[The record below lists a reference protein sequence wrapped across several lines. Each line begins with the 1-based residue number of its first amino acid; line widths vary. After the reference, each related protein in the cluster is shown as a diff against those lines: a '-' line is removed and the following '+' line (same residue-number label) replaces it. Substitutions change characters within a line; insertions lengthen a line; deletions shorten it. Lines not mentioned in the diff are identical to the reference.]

1 MLFIT
6 HTHHENRL
14 PQSRDNNQKLD
25 ARRPYKRRFASLFAA
40 ASMAF
45 VVGLFNTSCQTP
57 APGGNNQTANKQTA
71 NAPAT
76 TSGYID
82 IVGQWKGQSRGV
94 PSTIVISNHS
104 GETFSGTRMV
114 GEQQIAIA
122 GTIDVNSRQ
131 IMIRDAYVT
140 KGTGDYPLGLSTGTV
155 SPDGRSMSGEGK
167 DKRGAFT
174 WSYSR

>member
-1 MLFIT
+1 MK
-6 HTHHENRL
+6 
-14 PQSRDNNQKLD
+14 QSPPSSKSLSDNNAQRSLTNGIT
-25 ARRPYKRRFASLFAA
+25 RSFVLASL
-40 ASMAF
+40 AF
-45 VVGLFNTSCQTP
+45 VFGVMTMSCQMP
-57 APGGNNQTANKQTA
+57 MDVGNQTANKQTA

-76 TSGYID
+76 SGYID
-82 IVGQWKGQSRGV
+82 IVGQWKGQARGI

-104 GETFSGTRMV
+104 GDTFSGTRMV

-140 KGTGDYPLGLSTGTV
+140 KGTGDYPLGVSTGTV
-155 SPDGRSMSGEGK
+155 APDGRSMSGEGK

-174 WSYSR
+174 WSATR